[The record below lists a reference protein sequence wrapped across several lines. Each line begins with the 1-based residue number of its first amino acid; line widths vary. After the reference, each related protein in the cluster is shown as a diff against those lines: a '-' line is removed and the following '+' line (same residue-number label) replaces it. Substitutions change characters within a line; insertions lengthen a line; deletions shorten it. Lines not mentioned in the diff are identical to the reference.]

1 MANERNDRNYQYR
14 TQDDDRRRFSGRLQ
28 DDDTGYTRR
37 QSDDYGRDDDEI
49 YRGRERGSQG
59 YDYDDR
65 RRDDRD
71 SSSGE
76 RDRGHAF
83 DFARRDRDYS
93 GSREGYGGW
102 EGQDRYRDP
111 QGYGVRSS
119 SGFDRGYGPAPYRG
133 ASESRRQ
140 GESEGRTASG
150 LFRGKGPKG
159 YTRSDERIKE
169 DVSDRLSDDDELD
182 ASDVTVQV
190 SGGEVTLTGFV
201 DSRDAKRAAEDC
213 AEACSGVKHVQNNLR
228 VRDRNV
234 SGSQQQT
241 GGDSGGQTA
250 SKAKPKDS

>member
-59 YDYDDR
+59 YNYDDR

-111 QGYGVRSS
+111 QGYGVRASG
-119 SGFDRGYGPAPYRG
+119 GFDRGYGPPPYRG

-140 GESEGRTASG
+140 GGAEGRTSSG

-182 ASDVTVQV
+182 ASDITVQV

-213 AEACSGVKHVQNNLR
+213 AEACSGVKHVQNTLR
-228 VRDRNV
+228 VRDRNG

-241 GGDSGGQTA
+241 GGDSGGQTV